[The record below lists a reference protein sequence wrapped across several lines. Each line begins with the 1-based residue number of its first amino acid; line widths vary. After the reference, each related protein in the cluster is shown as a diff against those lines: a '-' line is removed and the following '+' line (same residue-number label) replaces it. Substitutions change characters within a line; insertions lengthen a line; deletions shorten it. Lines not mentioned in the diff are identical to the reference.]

1 MRKNVP
7 DCSDTLLGFSVSNF
21 GAITGTVTG
30 LKKGLVLGNL
40 IGGSSGLLLGLG
52 LLALPGVG
60 QVVLS
65 SAIAFTHWLA
75 QDTRNEPV
83 LPSGR

>member
-1 MRKNVP
+1 M
-7 DCSDTLLGFSVSNF
+7 SNF

-60 QVVLS
+60 QVILF
-65 SAIAFTHWLA
+65 SAIAFTH
-75 QDTRNEPV
+75 
-83 LPSGR
+83 